1 MLPRTVD
8 ERKRRIGV
16 NEAIFREANERIQD
30 LNKTFAT
37 LTDRLVLVCECGD
50 AQCVEK
56 ISLSPE
62 AYEELRSEPTQ
73 FAVVP
78 GHEIPDVEEV
88 VARGQGYDVV
98 RKVDGIPRHVAE
110 VTDPR

>member
-1 MLPRTVD
+1 MD

-30 LNKTFAT
+30 LNESFAT

-50 AQCVEK
+50 GQCVEK
-56 ISLSPE
+56 IWVSPE
-62 AYEELRSEPTQ
+62 AYEKLRSDPTQ
-73 FAVVP
+73 FAIVP

-88 VARGQGYDVV
+88 VAREEGYDVV
-98 RKVDGIPRHVAE
+98 RKVDGVPRRIAE